1 MIIFIETTFSH
12 KYGFQRGSHKIKNT
26 VYHIECD
33 DATVFTQWKGLFTG
47 NIVNDPVSP
56 KLTSTQT
63 SYYHA
68 IKDFNSLSQTIR
80 ECEYIFKRA
89 PLNLWFTDFSWYL
102 VRFIL

>member
-12 KYGFQRGSHKIKNT
+12 KYGFQRESHKIKNT
-26 VYHIECD
+26 VYHIESD

-63 SYYHA
+63 SYYGLRILTPLA
-68 IKDFNSLSQTIR
+68 RQSANVNIFLSV
-80 ECEYIFKRA
+80 
-89 PLNLWFTDFSWYL
+89 LL
-102 VRFIL
+102 